1 MSNTIKVVVKAFE
14 IIEILNQF
22 KSLALKDIT
31 EKTKMPK
38 PTIFRILSTLQ
49 KLNYVSFSSDTQ
61 QYSLGYKF
69 IAIAKDS
76 INGIDVVGI
85 SKPYMIKLRDSFGET
100 VNLAKLISKE
110 AIFLYIVESHHQFR
124 FVDNIGDKAPLHST
138 AIGKAIVA
146 FLNNEELNEIF
157 KNYDYTRFTK
167 NTIQDLSDLKT
178 NLTEVRESGISIDD
192 EEGHEGVI
200 CIGVPLFN
208 AEHKPFAA
216 ISISIP
222 KVRAKKKL
230 IDQIKQELPRVGIQI
245 SLEMGVTDIRKCLSF

>member
-1 MSNTIKVVVKAFE
+1 MKTFE

-31 EKTKMPK
+31 EKAKMPK

-49 KLNYVSFSSDTQ
+49 KLNYVSLSNDTQ
-61 QYSLGYKF
+61 QYSLSYKF

-76 INGIDVVGI
+76 INGIDVVGV
-85 SKPYMIKLRDSFGET
+85 SKPYMSKLRDTFGET
-100 VNLAKLISKE
+100 INLAKLISNE
-110 AIFLYIVESHHQFR
+110 AIFLYIVESNHQFR
-124 FVDNIGDKAPLHST
+124 FVDTVGDKAPLHST
-138 AIGKAIVA
+138 AIGKAIAA
-146 FLNNEELNEIF
+146 FLNEDELNDIF

-167 NTIQDLSDLKT
+167 TTIQNFSDLKSH
-178 NLTEVRESGISIDD
+178 LTEVRKSGISIDN
-192 EEGHEGVI
+192 EEGHEGVL

-230 IDQIKQELPRVGIQI
+230 LEKIKQELPRVGIQI
-245 SLEMGVTDIRKCLSF
+245 SLEMGVTDIRKCLSI